1 MFQVLETY
9 YHIGLV
15 TPRGLAK
22 VVVIVLYAHVHES
35 CARALLLP
43 AILVPFIPQ

>member
-1 MFQVLETY
+1 MF

-22 VVVIVLYAHVHES
+22 VVVIVLYAHES